1 MTDPIQIRMGG
12 YGPPDTTHSRAL
24 KMIGD
29 RLVAELGDAV
39 DIKYI
44 WNVMDFGYKG
54 EDVLW
59 MVEHGILTLA
69 YQSTSYLTSRVP
81 ELGLV
86 DLPFLF
92 DDLDQAR
99 SAMDGRL
106 GRYLTDRIEARIGF
120 RMLGYLENGY
130 RHVSNRLRP
139 VRAPADLAGM
149 RIRMLPSEVHC
160 RTFELLGAIPV
171 PCDLKRAL
179 DDIAS
184 GAVDAQEN
192 PLANTVTY
200 GVHTLHR
207 YHTLTSHFYLSRG
220 IYANRAAVDSWPA
233 ELRDAMRAA
242 AREAVDHQRTLAV
255 EEEVIARRAIE
266 RAGCDIVELSAR
278 ERDTFVQAVLPLHD
292 AARKRYGEAVFALA
306 R

>member
-1 MTDPIQIRMGG
+1 MSKSAKNPVQIRMGG
-12 YGPPDTTHSRAL
+12 YGPPTTTHSRAL

-29 RLVAELGDAV
+29 RLVAEFGDAV

-44 WNVMDFGYKG
+44 WNVMDLGYKG

-92 DDLDQAR
+92 RDLEQAR
-99 SAMDGRL
+99 AAMDGKL
-106 GRYLTDRIEARIGF
+106 GEYLTERIEARIGY

-139 VRAPADLAGM
+139 VRAPSDLAGM

-171 PCDLKRAL
+171 PCDLKQAL
-179 DDIAS
+179 ADIAS
-184 GAVDAQEN
+184 GTVDAQEN

-200 GVHTLHR
+200 GVHKLHR
-207 YHTLTSHFYLSRG
+207 YHTLTGHFYLSRG
-220 IYANRAAVDSWPA
+220 LYANRTAVDGWPT
-233 ELRDAMRAA
+233 ELRDAVRAA
-242 AREAVDHQRTLAV
+242 TRRRS
-255 EEEVIARRAIE
+255 IA
-266 RAGCDIVELSAR
+266 SAR
-278 ERDTFVQAVLPLHD
+278 LPWRRKRSRAAKSNAK
-292 AARKRYGEAVFALA
+292 AARSSSSPPASA
-306 R
+306 RSS